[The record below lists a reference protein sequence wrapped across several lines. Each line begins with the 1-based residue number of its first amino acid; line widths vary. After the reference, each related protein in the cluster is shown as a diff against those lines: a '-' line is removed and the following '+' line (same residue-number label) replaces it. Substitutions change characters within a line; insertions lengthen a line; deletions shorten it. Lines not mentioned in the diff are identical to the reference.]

1 MTSQGR
7 SLELFFVDGRPD
19 GMLTAEVFNWTGHVL
34 RTPRT
39 QLKEALAR
47 PEAGYTGVYIL
58 FGEQEDHPLIY
69 VGEAEDMRLRLR
81 DHAAKKEWWDFAI
94 LITTSAN
101 NLHKAHVKY
110 LESRLVE
117 IATDVGAARL
127 DNGNIPPRSSLN
139 EAARANMESFIDTL
153 MMVLPAIRV
162 DAFLQKK
169 VSRAKTADLFG
180 LEEAVLELKVEDKW
194 PQAQPIF
201 ELISRDAGALAS
213 AQLIDGEMVVLVG
226 SRVRVITGA
235 SCSGKIIEKRDQLIE
250 RKVLVP
256 EEGWLV
262 FKENYAFNSPSGAAD
277 FINGYSTNGRL
288 SWKEKQTGKSYAA
301 WESAMLDAGAE
312 TK

>member
-58 FGEQEDHPLIY
+58 FGEQDDHPLIY

-81 DHAAKKEWWDFAI
+81 DHAAKKDWWDFAI

-162 DAFLQKK
+162 DAFLSKK
-169 VSRAKTADLFG
+169 RRVPTG
-180 LEEAVLELKVEDKW
+180 TAVLAELQPDARFRCSLPRIGVEATAILSAGEMIV
-194 PQAQPIF
+194 QAGSKARPEWVGDRTHATSYWKIHD
-201 ELISRDAGALAS
+201 ELIANGTIVSE
-213 AQLIDGEMVVLVG
+213 GETARF
-226 SRVRVITGA
+226 S
-235 SCSGKIIEKRDQLIE
+235 ED
-250 RKVLVP
+250 
-256 EEGWLV
+256 
-262 FKENYAFNSPSGAAD
+262 YAFASPSAAAAVVS
-277 FINGYSTNGRL
+277 GRSSNGRTA
-288 SWKEKQTGKSYAA
+288 WIHVATGQTYAA
-301 WESAMLDAGAE
+301 WEESNLQALAP
-312 TK
+312 